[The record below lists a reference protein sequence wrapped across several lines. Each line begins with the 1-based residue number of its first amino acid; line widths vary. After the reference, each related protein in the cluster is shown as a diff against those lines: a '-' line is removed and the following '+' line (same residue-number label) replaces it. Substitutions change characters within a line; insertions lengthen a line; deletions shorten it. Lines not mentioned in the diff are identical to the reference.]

1 MRRKK
6 EAVLCF
12 ESNDDG
18 LPKVVRNYRDRYRA
32 ISQVLDDN
40 PAILTAVHGDILKL
54 SEGNAQGR
62 EGDYTSENILR
73 ALVVQ
78 HLEGLPFRDAVIR
91 IGGDPFLQDFLRMRK
106 RPVMDFTFLDKCF
119 LTIEPKTWRSV
130 NELLGQYGVAQEAV
144 STNVIRT
151 DTTVVESNI
160 HYPTDSSLLWD
171 TWRVASR
178 LMKRAMEI
186 VPGSCLHRFHDRK
199 IKRLHLYITR
209 YMPSKSDSRKRRVK
223 ESFRTL
229 IERTEWITAV
239 AEEFCTIQAGS
250 HGNSAL
256 AAVALELQAYLPAMK
271 TIVTNARRAQV
282 NGETVPASERV
293 FSLFEQHTELIQR
306 GRRQKPVEF
315 GHKILL
321 CESAEKFI
329 TDYEVYEKQEA
340 DCNLTESVIDRHEKL
355 FGERPEVL
363 AADKGFCPAEAKFKE
378 LAERV
383 DTLAIPQRMRDF
395 VDKVLAHWQAF
406 RAGIEGTISG
416 LKRAFRLIRCFF
428 RGFRSFSSAV
438 GLGVFCHNLIVLAE
452 HEPG

>member
-18 LPKVVRNYRDRYRA
+18 LPKVVRDYRERYRV

-40 PAILTAVHGDILKL
+40 PEILSAVHRDILKL
-54 SEGNAQGR
+54 SEGDSQGR
-62 EGDYTSENILR
+62 EADYTSENIFR
-73 ALVVQ
+73 ALIVQ
-78 HLEGLPFRDAVIR
+78 HIEGLPFRETVIR
-91 IGGDPFLQDFLRMRK
+91 IGSDSFLQDFLRMRK
-106 RPVMDFTFLDKCF
+106 KPVMDFTFLDKCF
-119 LTIEPKTWRSV
+119 LAIESKTWKRV
-130 NELLGQYGVAQEAV
+130 NELLGKYGVAEDMV
-144 STNVIRT
+144 HTNVIRT

-160 HYPTDSSLLWD
+160 HHPTDASLLWD

-178 LMKRAMEI
+178 LLKRAMEI
-186 VPGSCLHRFHDRK
+186 VPGCCPHRLHDRK
-199 IKRLHLYITR
+199 IKWLYLYITR
-209 YMPSKSDSRKRRVK
+209 YMPSKSTSRQRKVK

-229 IERTEWITAV
+229 IERTDWIVAV
-239 AEEFCTIQAGS
+239 AEEFCVIQAGAR
-250 HGNSAL
+250 GNSAL
-256 AAVALELQAYLPAMK
+256 AVVALELRAYLSAMK
-271 TIVTNARRAQV
+271 TVVSTARRAQV
-282 NGETVPASERV
+282 DGETVPARERV
-293 FSLFEQHTELIQR
+293 FSLFEQHTELIKR

-315 GHKILL
+315 GHKVLL

-340 DCNLTESVIDRHEKL
+340 DCELTESVIDRHEKL
-355 FGERPEVL
+355 FGQRPEVL
-363 AADKGFCPAEAKFKE
+363 AADKGFCPAEAKFEE

-383 DTLAIPQRMRDF
+383 DTLAIPRRMRDF
-395 VDKVLAHWQAF
+395 IDKVLVHWQAF

-452 HEPG
+452 HDPG